1 MLASFQ
7 SGCSSLLQSPLEALF
22 HMSLETIGN
31 YAKFN
36 VGKRTRQSMSSED
49 DDQFS
54 DILLLID
61 ILSNLLSKDYLDL
74 SPGQ

>member
-1 MLASFQ
+1 
-7 SGCSSLLQSPLEALF
+7 
-22 HMSLETIGN
+22 MSLETIGN